1 MRSSQGQI
9 SKDIITICLTR
20 ANCPKKQFKLDCF
33 QVGNKFYFR
42 HHPQTFLMT
51 RNIGPVRPSR
61 NPGLRN
67 CPITR
72 IQNLQAAAFSLVT
85 TRQSHEQRRSE
96 SASSATGTR
105 VAPVQIIGTLMT
117 WGVSGHCQS
126 GNLSCCSHAG
136 TVRRGPDLE
145 QWHSLSL
152 RVMFE
157 FLTSHGRATRML
169 SDDS

>member
-20 ANCPKKQFKLDCF
+20 TNCPQKQFKLDCF
-33 QVGNKFYFR
+33 QVGNKFYVR
-42 HHPQTFLMT
+42 HHPRTFLMT
-51 RNIGPVRPSR
+51 RKIGPVRPSR

-96 SASSATGTR
+96 SASSATGTS